1 METYLNSVIKRF
13 QSYKALGES
22 TFNQLK
28 DEDLLWQ
35 YNQQS
40 NSIAII
46 VQHMAGNMLSRWTD
60 FLNTDGEKEWRNR
73 ETEFESIITTRQELL
88 AKWNEGWDCLFN
100 ALSSITE
107 DDWEKKVYIRNEPH
121 SVVDAINRQL
131 SHYPYHVGQ
140 IVFIG
145 KMLAGADW
153 NSLSI
158 PKGKSDDFNA
168 EKFNK

>member
-1 METYLNSVIKRF
+1 MEAYLNSAINRF
-13 QSYKALGES
+13 QSYKTLGES

-73 ETEFESIITTRQELL
+73 DIEFESIITTRQELL
-88 AKWNEGWDCLFN
+88 AKWNEGWECLFN
-100 ALSSITE
+100 ALNSITE
-107 DDWEKKVYIRNEPH
+107 ADWEKTVHIRNEPH

-131 SHYPYHVGQ
+131 AHYPYHLGQ
-140 IVFIG
+140 IVLIG
-145 KMLAGADW
+145 KMLTGADW

>member
-13 QSYKALGES
+13 QTYKALGES
-22 TFNQLK
+22 TFSQLK

-40 NSIAII
+40 NSIAMIA
-46 VQHMAGNMLSRWTD
+46 QHMAGNMLSRWTD

-73 ETEFESIITTRQELL
+73 DTEFEIIITTRQGLL
-88 AKWNEGWDCLFN
+88 TKWNEGWDCLFN
-100 ALSSITE
+100 ALNSITE
-107 DDWEKKVYIRNEPH
+107 ADWEKKVYIRNEPH

-140 IVFIG
+140 IVLIG

>member
-1 METYLNSVIKRF
+1 MEAYLNSVIKRF
-13 QSYKALGES
+13 QSYKALGEK
-22 TFNQLK
+22 TFSQLK

-60 FLNTDGEKEWRNR
+60 FLNTDGEKEWRKR
-73 ETEFESIITTRQELL
+73 DAEFESVIITRQELL
-88 AKWNEGWDCLFN
+88 AQWNEGWDCLFN
-100 ALSSITE
+100 ALNSIT
-107 DDWEKKVYIRNEPH
+107 DADWEKTVYIRNEPH

-131 SHYPYHVGQ
+131 THYPYHVGQ
-140 IVFIG
+140 IVLIG
-145 KMLAGADW
+145 KMLTADW
-153 NSLSI
+153 KPLSI
-158 PKGKSDDFNA
+158 PPGKSDDFNA

>member
-1 METYLNSVIKRF
+1 MESYLNSAINRF
-13 QSYKALGES
+13 QSYKTLGES

-60 FLNTDGEKEWRNR
+60 FLNTDGEKKWRNR
-73 ETEFESIITTRQELL
+73 DTEFERVIVTRQELL
-88 AKWNEGWDCLFN
+88 AQWNAGWECLFN
-100 ALSSITE
+100 ALNSITE
-107 DDWEKKVYIRNEPH
+107 ADWEKAVYIRNEPH

-131 SHYPYHVGQ
+131 THYPYHVGQ
-140 IVFIG
+140 IVLIG
-145 KMLAGADW
+145 KMLTADW
-153 NSLSI
+153 KPLSI
-158 PKGKSDDFNA
+158 PPGKSDDFNA